1 MLSRD
6 ELRSKSEQTV
16 RRYKDVT
23 LPSGGD
29 VRIRSITRS
38 EHRNWRKSWR
48 KKGGEID
55 LQKLDF
61 SDDMMLAMCL
71 VDEDGKQMFTR
82 SEALDGV
89 FDNFDSGDTNVM
101 VAAVNRHTNMDGET
115 DQNSVDDA
123 VKNSQETP
131 SNDSSGDCAEDSE

>member
-1 MLSRD
+1 MLSKA
-6 ELRSKSEQTV
+6 ELRSKSEQNV

-48 KKGGEID
+48 KKGGDID
-55 LQKLDF
+55 FVKLDF
-61 SDDMMLAMCL
+61 SDDMMLALCL
-71 VDEDGKQMFTR
+71 VDEDGQQVFTR
-82 SEALDGV
+82 AEALDGV

-101 VAAVNRHTNMDGET
+101 IAAVNRHTNMDGEP
-115 DQNSVDDA
+115 DKDSIEDA
-123 VKNSQETP
+123 VKNSSETP
-131 SNDSSGDCAEDSE
+131 SSVSSGDSAEDSE